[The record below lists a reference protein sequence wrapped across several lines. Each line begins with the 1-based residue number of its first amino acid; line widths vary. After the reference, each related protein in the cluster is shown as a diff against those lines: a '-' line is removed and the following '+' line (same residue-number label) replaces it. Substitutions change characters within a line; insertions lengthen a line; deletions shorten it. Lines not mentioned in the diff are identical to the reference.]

1 MNILRHEI
9 RTGLLVVLTLA
20 VLVVVV
26 LYLGAPGVFVPQ
38 HTYRIYFDNASGIKQ
53 GADVLLAGRKV
64 GRVKNLYSPVPEG
77 ERPSPKMETLI
88 EVEVSAYAKIYKSV
102 KVQMVQNGLL
112 GEQVIDFTSG
122 EEASGRA
129 PDGAR
134 FLGTRPGGLQDAV
147 PMVLEKIDPVLTKA
161 TTTLES
167 LEKTSDNLAQ
177 LTAKGAD
184 LPVALGE
191 FRQFGTNLKEL
202 SGAEGAL
209 KKSLDNIQTMTG
221 DGGKIDQAIGNIHKL
236 TAPDSSLAKALDN
249 AQQFTN
255 DLAHNKDIDATLRN
269 FRNASENLNRAVSDL
284 GPQFSAIGRNLQQ
297 ASDTVKRQPWRLI
310 WPSTKK
316 YEDDGRASPPQP
328 RLRVSAP
335 RKAPEPQKPVRKT
348 RSR

>member
-177 LTAKGAD
+177 LTKKGAD

-202 SGAEGAL
+202 SGADGSL

-221 DGGKIDQAIGNIHKL
+221 DGGKIDQAIGNIHNL

-255 DLAHNKDIDATLRN
+255 DLTHNKDIDATLRN
-269 FRNASENLNRAVSDL
+269 FRNASENLNRVVSDL

-310 WPSTKK
+310 WPNTKK
-316 YEDDGRASPPQP
+316 YEDDGRVSPPQP

-335 RKAPEPQKPVRKT
+335 RKASEPQRPARKT
-348 RSR
+348 R

>member
-1 MNILRHEI
+1 MNILRNEI

-38 HTYRIYFDNASGIKQ
+38 HVYRVYFDNASGIKQ

-64 GRVKNLYSPVPEG
+64 GRVKTLYSPVPES

-88 EVEVSAYAKIYKSV
+88 EVQVSAYAKIYNSV

-129 PDGAR
+129 PDGTR
-134 FLGTRPGGLQDAV
+134 FLGVRPGGLQDAV

-167 LEKTSDNLAQ
+167 LEKTSDNLSH
-177 LTAKGAD
+177 LTEQGAD

-191 FRQFGTNLKEL
+191 FRQLGTNLKEL
-202 SGAEGAL
+202 SGADGPL

-221 DGGKIDQAIGNIHKL
+221 DGGKIDQVVANIHQL
-236 TAPDSSLAKALDN
+236 TGPDSSLAKALDN
-249 AQQFTN
+249 AQEFTN
-255 DLAHNKDIDATLRN
+255 DLAHNKDIDTTLRN
-269 FRNASENLNRAVSDL
+269 FRNASENLNRAVSNL
-284 GPQFSAIGRNLQQ
+284 APQFATIGHNLEQ

-316 YEDDGRASPPQP
+316 YEEDGRASPPQP
-328 RLRVSAP
+328 RLRVKAASPSRETVSKTP
-335 RKAPEPQKPVRKT
+335 RKRT
-348 RSR
+348 R

>member
-1 MNILRHEI
+1 MNILRNEI
-9 RTGLLVVLTLA
+9 RTGLLVVITLA
-20 VLVVVV
+20 VLVMVV

-38 HTYRIYFDNASGIKQ
+38 HVYRVYFDNASGIKQ

-64 GRVKNLYSPVPEG
+64 GRVKNLYSPVPES

-88 EVEVSAYAKIYKSV
+88 EVEVSAYAKIYNSV

-112 GEQVIDFTSG
+112 SEEVIDFTSG

-134 FLGTRPGGLQDAV
+134 FLGLRPGGLQDAV

-167 LEKTSDNLAQ
+167 LEKTSDNLAV
-177 LTAKGAD
+177 LTEKGAD

-202 SGAEGAL
+202 SGPDGPL
-209 KKSLDNIQTMTG
+209 KKSLENIQAMMG
-221 DGGKIDQAIGNIHKL
+221 DGGKVDKAIDNIHEL

-249 AQQFTN
+249 AEEFTN
-255 DLAHNKDIDATLRN
+255 KLAHNKDIDTTLSN
-269 FRNASENLNRAVSDL
+269 FRTASANLNRAVSEL
-284 GPQFSAIGRNLQQ
+284 GPQFSMIGHNLQQ

-328 RLRVSAP
+328 RLRVSSPP
-335 RKAPEPQKPVRKT
+335 RKAAEVHTTGRKVT
-348 RSR
+348 R

>member
-1 MNILRHEI
+1 MNILRNEI
-9 RTGLLVVLTLA
+9 RTGVLVLVTLA

-38 HTYRIYFDNASGIKQ
+38 HVYRIYFDNASGIKL
-53 GADVLLAGRKV
+53 GANVLLAGRKV
-64 GRVKNLYSPVPEG
+64 GRVKNLYSPVPES
-77 ERPSPKMETLI
+77 ERPSPNMETLI

-112 GEQVIDFTSG
+112 GEQVIDFTNG

-167 LEKTSDNLAQ
+167 LEKTSDNLAH
-177 LTAKGAD
+177 LTAEGAD

-202 SGAEGAL
+202 SGAEGPL
-209 KKSLDNIQTMTG
+209 KKSLENIQTMTG
-221 DGGKIDQAIGNIHKL
+221 DDGKIDQALSNIHQL
-236 TAPDSSLAKALDN
+236 TAPEGSLAKAFDH
-249 AQQFTN
+249 AEKFTN
-255 DLAHNKDIDATLRN
+255 DLAHNKDIDSTLRN
-269 FRNASENLNRAVSDL
+269 LRNASENLNRTINNL
-284 GPQFSAIGRNLQQ
+284 GPQFSEIGRNLQQ

-316 YEDDGRASPPQP
+316 YEEDGRASPPQP
-328 RLRVSAP
+328 RLRVKAASPSRETVSKTP
-335 RKAPEPQKPVRKT
+335 RKRT
-348 RSR
+348 R